1 MSGKTNERL
10 LIGLDAD
17 VEKSGMAVWD
27 PNAKVFVQLSDYSL
41 FELFVKLNDLH
52 QRFELMV
59 YLEDANLIRAVWH
72 KKGGI
77 GAAKNVGKNM
87 AIAKQIRVFMDSH
100 HIQYQ
105 LLKPAGYSKYDHR
118 TFCSITGWPAK
129 ERTNPEKRAAAM
141 MVFGRTK

>member
-41 FELFVKLNDLH
+41 FELFVKLNDLRE
-52 QRFELMV
+52 RFDIFV
-59 YLEDANLIRAVWH
+59 YLEDAALSKGMWH
-72 KKGGI
+72 RGGI

-87 AIAKQIRVFMDSH
+87 AIAKQIRVFMDAH
-100 HIQYQ
+100 KIPYR
-105 LLKPAGYSKYDHR
+105 LLKPNGYSKYDHR
-118 TFCSITGWPAK
+118 TFCNITGWPAK
-129 ERTNPEKRAAAM
+129 LRTNNEKRAAGM
-141 MVFGRTK
+141 MVFGRDS